1 MPPRIEPVHDLAD
14 PRLEPYR
21 NLRDRELAQRGGRF
35 LAEGEIVVKR
45 LLAGGGPVESILVAE
60 NKLERLA
67 GLVPDTTVIYAGP
80 EELVNGVIGFKFHSG
95 IMACGVR
102 PANPSLEA
110 LLPRDPATPATLVV
124 CPQILNH
131 DNLGQ
136 LIRIAAAFG
145 ADGMLLGERCCDPY
159 WRRCVR
165 VSMGTIFSLPIV
177 RSEDLRRDLE
187 ELRGRWGVR
196 LIATVTDADALPL
209 ERAERPGGNTY
220 PPAKPGAE
228 TPGELDRVGL
238 LLGPEDQG
246 LDRQWVALCDDRVTI
261 RMGRGTDSLNVA
273 VAAAVFLHH
282 FMANIPR

>member
-1 MPPRIEPVHDLAD
+1 MPPHIESVHDLAD

-21 NLRDRELAQRGGRF
+21 NLRDRELARQGGRF

-45 LLAGGGPVESILVAE
+45 LLAGGGPVESIFAAE
-60 NKLERLA
+60 NKLDRLA
-67 GLVPDTTVIYAGP
+67 GLVPDSTVVYAGP
-80 EELVNGVIGFKFHSG
+80 EALVNGVIGFKFHSG
-95 IMACGVR
+95 IMACGLR
-102 PANPSLEA
+102 PANPSLGD
-110 LLPRDPATPATLVV
+110 LLPSDPGTPATLVI

-177 RSEDLRRDLE
+177 RSEDLRRALE
-187 ELRGRWGVR
+187 ELRRRWGVR
-196 LIATVTDADALPL
+196 LIATVTDADATPL
-209 ERAERPGGNTY
+209 EDARRPAGTGQ
-220 PPAKPGAE
+220 P
-228 TPGELDRVGL
+228 DRVGL

-246 LDRQWVALCDDRVTI
+246 LDRRWVEFCDERVTI

-273 VAAAVFLHH
+273 VAAAVCLHH
-282 FMANIPR
+282 YTAGIPRKGKVN

>member
-1 MPPRIEPVHDLAD
+1 MPPRIEPVSDLAD
-14 PRLEPYR
+14 SRLDPYR

-60 NKLERLA
+60 NKLDRLA
-67 GLVPDTTVIYAGP
+67 GLVSDATVIYAGA
-80 EELVNGVIGFKFHSG
+80 ESLVNGVIGFKFHSG
-95 IMACGVR
+95 IMACGIR
-102 PANPSLEA
+102 PTSPPLEA
-110 LLPRDPATPATLVV
+110 LLPRDPTSPATLVV

-165 VSMGTIFSLPIV
+165 VSMGTIFSLPIL
-177 RSEDLRRDLE
+177 RSTNLRRDLE

-196 LIATVTDADALPL
+196 LVATVTDADAVPL
-209 ERAERPGGNTY
+209 EDARRPSDAGQ
-220 PPAKPGAE
+220 P
-228 TPGELDRVGL
+228 DRVGL

-246 LDRQWVALCDDRVTI
+246 LDRQWIALCDDRVTI

-282 FMANIPR
+282 FTANIPR